1 MAELDPY
8 VHEPV
13 RLRAMMVLS
22 GVARADFDF
31 LRTTLGLTKGN
42 LSWHMAKLE
51 QAGYVAI
58 RKSFRGK
65 IPHTEYSLT
74 DAGRRALADYWA
86 ALYEI
91 RRLA

>member
-13 RLRAMMVLS
+13 RLRAMIVLL
-22 GVARADFDF
+22 GVATAEFDF
-31 LRTTLGLTKGN
+31 FRTTLDLTKGN

-51 QAGYVAI
+51 QAGYVEI
-58 RKSFRGK
+58 PKTFRGK
-65 IPHTEYSLT
+65 IPHAEYSLT
-74 DAGRRALADYWA
+74 DAGRRALAGHWE
-86 ALYEI
+86 ALDEI